1 MEEETMDDGLYGL
14 FYGIGWE
21 DGVDGNLRENPY
33 ADPDEHKAYDAGRR
47 DGERY
52 YREHADD
59 D

>member
-1 MEEETMDDGLYGL
+1 MDDGLYGL